1 MKILFLT
8 KYDYMGASS
17 RYRTLQY
24 LPYLKEQNIDFDV
37 KPLFSDAYLR
47 YKYANGKENKLIT
60 IKSILKRIFVVLF
73 EASKYDILVIEKE
86 LIPYFPPILEWYL
99 KLRKIPYILDYD
111 DAVWHNY
118 DNHKK
123 AIVRFLFK
131 NKIASVIKNAKS
143 VIAGSEYIKAFAQQ
157 FNNNVHK
164 IPTVIDMNK
173 YQCSTKKNDMDKFI
187 VGWIGS
193 PSTSKYILYISEAL
207 KRFTDEYDAIV
218 HLVGFDFKLS
228 SKIGFRYKIIP
239 WSETTEVAEICK
251 FDVGIM
257 PLVDKPFE
265 RGKCGF
271 KLIQYMGCKK
281 PVIASSVGEN
291 NIIVEDGINGF
302 LVNNE
307 NEFYEKLKFFYAN
320 RNIAKEFGI
329 NGFKK
334 VNKFYSLQESQKN
347 YLKVLKKALE
357 ID

>member
-8 KYDYMGASS
+8 KYEYLGASS

-37 KPLFSDAYLR
+37 KPLFSDEYLR

-60 IKSILKRIFVVLF
+60 IKRILKRIYVSLF
-73 EASKYDILVIEKE
+73 ESQKYDLLVIEKE
-86 LIPYFPPILEWYL
+86 LIPYFPPILEYCL
-99 KLRKIPYILDYD
+99 KFTKIPYILDYD

-131 NKIASVIKNAKS
+131 NKIASVIKNAKA
-143 VIAGSEYIKAFAQQ
+143 VIAGSEYIKTFALQ
-157 FNNNVHK
+157 FNNNVYK
-164 IPTVIDMNK
+164 IPTSIDMSK
-173 YQCSTKKNDMDKFI
+173 YQCSTGENDTDKFI

-193 PSTSKYILYISEAL
+193 SSTSKYILYISKAL
-207 KRFTDEYDAIV
+207 KRFTDKHNAIV

-228 SKIGFRYKIIP
+228 SKIEFKHKIIP
-239 WSETTEVAEICK
+239 WSEKNEVEEICK

-257 PLVDKPFE
+257 PLVDEPFE

-281 PVIASSVGEN
+281 PVIASPVGEN
-291 NIIVEDGINGF
+291 NIIVEDSVNGF

-307 NEFYEKLKFFYAN
+307 NEFYEKLKFFYTN
-320 RNIAKEFGI
+320 RDIVEEFGI

-334 VNKFYSLQESQKN
+334 VNNFYSLQESQKK
-347 YLKVLKKALE
+347 YLEVLKKALE
-357 ID
+357 SE